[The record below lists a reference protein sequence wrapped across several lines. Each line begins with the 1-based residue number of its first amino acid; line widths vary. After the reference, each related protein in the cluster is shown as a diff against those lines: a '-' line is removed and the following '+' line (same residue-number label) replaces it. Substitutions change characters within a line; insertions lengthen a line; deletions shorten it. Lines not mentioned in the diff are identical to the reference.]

1 MIPPQE
7 LKNKSF
13 SRTAKGYDTA
23 EVDEYLDFIVG
34 KYSEIYAQCAK
45 YDKKLRAVSSRIS
58 EIQQEEELIRRLS
71 VSTQKNCDRLTA
83 EAEEEAKSII
93 LKARET
99 AEHILGEAK
108 ENAQAALAVI
118 EQKAVMQIESTQ
130 KKSDALLLSARTRCT
145 KLLGDFK
152 KEISIQSENITKI
165 KSVSEE
171 FNSKLLSMYKNHLNL
186 LSENTS
192 VPNVE
197 LEKFNESG
205 LFDAVMREIKN
216 DAVEIA
222 QKNTGIEYDFDSE
235 LEALRASKAAVS
247 EAKMEEK
254 PKEQIKTPE
263 PEEQEPDVYGEFD
276 EDEDEEE
283 DIKIFDKAG
292 SSGSAFPSQ
301 NQKFEENS
309 YGFQKKHGENEE
321 EFAEKP
327 LATYDSDDYIYE
339 NDDRDD
345 AYETYGEGGG
355 DGYGDEEEDEDE
367 DIGGDSRNSSA
378 KSKGFFGLFKKKQSA
393 GSKKRVNDI
402 DDDDDDD
409 DSMDIFEDLDDE

>member
-13 SRTAKGYDTA
+13 SRTAKGYDIA
-23 EVDEYLDFIVG
+23 EVDEYLDFIVE
-34 KYSEIYAQCAK
+34 KYSELYAQCAK

-58 EIQQEEELIRRLS
+58 EIQQEEELMRRLS

-83 EAEEEAKSII
+83 EAEEEAKNTI

-99 AEHILGEAK
+99 AGNILGDAK

-130 KKSDALLLSARTRCT
+130 KKADALLLSARTRCT

-152 KEISIQSENITKI
+152 KEIAVQSENIAKI

-192 VPNVE
+192 IPNVE

-235 LEALRASKAAVS
+235 LEVLRASKAAVS
-247 EAKMEEK
+247 EAKMEERPAEPAKTSK
-254 PKEQIKTPE
+254 PE
-263 PEEQEPDVYGEFD
+263 EPDVYGEFD
-276 EDEDEEE
+276 EDEDEDD

-292 SSGSAFPSQ
+292 AFGSASPAQ
-301 NQKFEENS
+301 DRGPED
-309 YGFQKKHGENEE
+309 G
-321 EFAEKP
+321 FAEKP
-327 LATYDSDDYIYE
+327 LATYDSDDYSYE
-339 NDDRDD
+339 TDDQDD
-345 AYETYGEGGG
+345 VYETYGANAGNE
-355 DGYGDEEEDEDE
+355 DRDEDE
-367 DIGGDSRNSSA
+367 DDEEEEDDSVEVSA
-378 KSKGFFGLFKKKQSA
+378 KSKGFFGLFKKKQPT
-393 GSKKRVNDI
+393 GKKRGNDI
-402 DDDDDDD
+402 DDDE
-409 DSMDIFEDLDDE
+409 DSIDIFEDLDDE